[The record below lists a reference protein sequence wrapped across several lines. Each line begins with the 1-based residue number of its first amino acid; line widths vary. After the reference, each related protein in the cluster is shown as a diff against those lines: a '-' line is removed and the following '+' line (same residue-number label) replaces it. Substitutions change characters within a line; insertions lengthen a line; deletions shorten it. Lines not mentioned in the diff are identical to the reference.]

1 MKMATIR
8 EVKAKLSEYVQL
20 ARDDVIVIT
29 RHGRAAAVLQ
39 GIDPA
44 DLEEVIY
51 ETSERFRSLIAS
63 RRQTARRG
71 MIPLDK
77 VARSA
82 ARTRRRHENIPVRK
96 G

>member
-8 EVKAKLSEYVQL
+8 EVKAKLSEYVEL

-51 ETSERFRSLIAS
+51 ETSERFRSVITS
-63 RRQTARRG
+63 RRQTARRR
-71 MIPLDK
+71 MVALSR
-77 VARSA
+77 VARPA
-82 ARTRRRHENIPVRK
+82 ARTRGR
-96 G
+96 

>member
-39 GIDPA
+39 GIEPA
-44 DLEEVIY
+44 DLEEVMY
-51 ETSERFRSLIAS
+51 ETSERFRSLITT
-63 RRQTARRG
+63 RRQTARKG
-71 MIPLDK
+71 MVPLSK
-77 VARSA
+77 VARPA
-82 ARTRRRHENIPVRK
+82 ARARGR
-96 G
+96 

>member
-8 EVKAKLSEYVQL
+8 EVKAKLSAYVAL
-20 ARDDVIVIT
+20 ARDDVVVIT

-51 ETSERFRSLIAS
+51 ETSERFRSVIAS
-63 RRQTARRG
+63 RRQTARKG
-71 MIPLDK
+71 MVPLSKIP
-77 VARSA
+77 RTA
-82 ARTRRRHENIPVRK
+82 ARTRGR
-96 G
+96 

>member
-8 EVKAKLSEYVQL
+8 EVKAKLSEYVAL

-44 DLEEVIY
+44 DLEEVLY
-51 ETSERFRSLIAS
+51 ETSERFRSLITT
-63 RRQTARRG
+63 RRQTGRKR
-71 MIPLDK
+71 MLPLSK
-77 VARSA
+77 VARPA
-82 ARTRRRHENIPVRK
+82 VRTRGR
-96 G
+96 